1 MSAEE
6 FLQLLKKNSLN
17 IVVKCAYLGN
27 DFIEYDRTFLKLIQ
41 LARDKCKRLEITS
54 MRVVCL
60 KKNGRILCS
69 QLLGKICNRNSNEW
83 SLIWSVIIRVITESD
98 DRACLCRVLQTEVDD
113 MMKVGELTTEVPL

>member
-60 KKNGRILCS
+60 KKKWADIMFAVTGQDL
-69 QLLGKICNRNSNEW
+69 
-83 SLIWSVIIRVITESD
+83 
-98 DRACLCRVLQTEVDD
+98 
-113 MMKVGELTTEVPL
+113 

>member
-1 MSAEE
+1 ME
-6 FLQLLKKNSLN
+6 KKNSLN

-41 LARDKCKRLEITS
+41 LARDRCKRLKMTS

-98 DRACLCRVLQTEVDD
+98 DRALFMTSITDRSGRHDESR
-113 MMKVGELTTEVPL
+113 GINY